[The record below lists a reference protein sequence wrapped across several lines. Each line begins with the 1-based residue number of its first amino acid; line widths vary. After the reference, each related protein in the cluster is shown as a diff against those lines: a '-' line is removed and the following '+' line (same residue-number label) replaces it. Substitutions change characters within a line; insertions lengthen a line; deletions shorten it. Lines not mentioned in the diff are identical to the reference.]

1 MGELNSGSM
10 PTYIIT
16 FPQKTE
22 ALKAAVFFQQEVGVA
37 RMQVRHWLGGRVFVW
52 VCVGVCACMCVKTV
66 PGNRQNRV

>member
-37 RMQVRHWLGGRVFVW
+37 RMQVRHWLGEGCLCGCVW
-52 VCVGVCACMCVKTV
+52 VCVRACV
-66 PGNRQNRV
+66 